1 MSKYFIHLQWE
12 DPTTGILNQFVGEAP
27 LTIGSRAE
35 NEIILPS
42 NFISRKH
49 VRLEQVSDN
58 TLKIVDLNSKNGTVV
73 NDQKI
78 NEAVLQS
85 GDIITLGPFNLS
97 VNLREFSDKSE
108 AETYFTQAF
117 KAPRG
122 DESVTM
128 LFEVPTADGSSTQA
142 IRLDDLEVDDTPAPE
157 APSSDMAGTVA
168 INIADLK
175 APSADDSSPASSFP
189 PPIFDEKVVK
199 IADLQASGLPIDESI
214 YLALGGGIGSFTW
227 VDVLQVSGVP
237 RDQIRV
243 LGIDP
248 TPYSKYKRLCENSQI
263 PDHERLRSDS
273 GSTPDNVWGFPGY
286 AVREIWHSL
295 KAGDVKLAGRI
306 AWQIFGEPDLIES
319 FTPRA
324 GNVYVSM
331 DREMK
336 RIGWSELWR
345 YGSIRAIRKTDDGR
359 YVVAYS
365 TSRQDKENPYRFFI
379 GNYVHIALGYPAF
392 RMLTE
397 LTNYRLTTGDFH
409 KVVNA
414 YEPHHHVYETLAE
427 QGGTVLVR
435 GRGIVASRII
445 QRLYEARQKNPN
457 IGVVHIMRAPNT
469 EGNKW
474 AYSQR
479 TVDNHWEMQPY
490 NWPKSSFGG
499 IHREILEQAAPE
511 ERLAYMADW
520 GGTTTADRTDWRQMV
535 SEGVREGW
543 YSIQFGQVEKVEQSA
558 DGKIVSHILGRANNP
573 STQLQ
578 TNFIIDCTG
587 LIADLDGNP
596 VLKDLMDTY
605 ELPRNPA
612 GRFAV
617 TNEFELPDMDNETG
631 RMYAAGVMTLG
642 GPFAP
647 VDSFLG
653 LQYAAF
659 RMSDSLRR
667 HQAPYLQH
675 LSAFRSFT
683 QWLKWARGV
692 QP

>member
-1 MSKYFIHLQWE
+1 MSKSFVQLQWE
-12 DPTTGILNQFVGEAP
+12 DPTTGILNQFVGEVP
-27 LTIGSRAE
+27 LTIGARAE
-35 NEIILPS
+35 NEVVLRS

-49 VRLEQVSDN
+49 VRLELSPNHQV
-58 TLKIVDLNSKNGTVV
+58 KAVDLNSKNGTVV
-73 NDQKI
+73 NGQKI
-78 NEAVLQS
+78 SETVLQN
-85 GDIITLGPFNLS
+85 GDTITLGPFNLS
-97 VNLREFSDKSE
+97 VNLREFTSQSE
-108 AETYFTQAF
+108 AETFFTQAF
-117 KAPRG
+117 KVPHG
-122 DESVTM
+122 DEPVTM
-128 LFEVPTADGSSTQA
+128 LLDASTGGATQA
-142 IRLDDLEVDDTPAPE
+142 ILLDDLEMDDPSPPLDAPA
-157 APSSDMAGTVA
+157 SDLAGTVA
-168 INIADLK
+168 FSLSDLQ
-175 APSADDSSPASSFP
+175 PSAPAKTEPASSFP
-189 PPIFDEKVVK
+189 PPIFDQPIVA
-199 IADLQASGLPIDESI
+199 IADLEATGFPIEETT

-227 VDVLQVSGVP
+227 VDVLQVSGIP

-243 LGIDP
+243 LGLDA

-295 KAGDVKLAGRI
+295 TAGDVKLAGRI
-306 AWQIFGEPDLIES
+306 AWQIFGEPDLSES

-331 DREMK
+331 EREMK
-336 RIGWSELWR
+336 RIGWAEMWR

-365 TSRQDKENPYRFFI
+365 TSRQSKTKPYRFFI
-379 GNYVHIALGYPAF
+379 GQYVHVALGYPAF

-397 LTNYRLTTGDFH
+397 LTNYRVETGDFT

-414 YEPHHHVYETLAE
+414 YEPHDHVYQELAE
-427 QGGTVLVR
+427 KGGTVLVR
-435 GRGIVASRII
+435 GRGIVASRIV
-445 QRLYEARQKNPN
+445 QRIYETRQQNPDV
-457 IGVVHIMRAPNT
+457 GLVHLMRAPNL

-474 AYSQR
+474 AFTQR
-479 TVDNHWEMQPY
+479 TVENHWEMQPY

-499 IHREILEQAAPE
+499 IHREILEQAEPE
-511 ERLAYMADW
+511 DRLAYMADW
-520 GGTTTADRTDWRQMV
+520 GGTTTADRMDWRRMV
-535 SEGVREGW
+535 AEGVHEGW
-543 YSIQFGQVEKVEQSA
+543 YNIQFGQVEKVVQAE

-578 TNFIIDCTG
+578 TDFIVDCTG

-596 VLKDLMDTY
+596 VLKDLMETF

-617 TNEFELPDMDNETG
+617 TNEFELPEMRNGSG

-659 RMSDSLRR
+659 RISNDLMRN
-667 HQAPYLQH
+667 QAPYLQP
-675 LSAFRSFT
+675 LTALRSLN